1 MAKNFFYCIDRTIK
15 GKLFEARSFSEI
27 APFDS
32 VMMHKM
38 TSHPSTSE
46 HQETRLPGPY
56 KIVGATSIGIFLS
69 ALDSS
74 IVNVSLFTMEEYF
87 GVAISA
93 IQWVVVAYL
102 LVMTSTM
109 PLMGKLGDRFGK
121 KKIFQLGMM
130 VFITGSFACAISIG
144 FEMLVIARI
153 LQSLGAAM
161 ISANGLAL
169 VTYFT
174 TPQNR
179 GRAIGLNS
187 IVLAAALATGPVLGG
202 ILTQLFG
209 WQSIF
214 LVNIPI
220 GILGYLIVQIA
231 VPKTALVKE
240 TRFDTIGAVLF
251 FSFLFLLIYYVSI
264 STSVDI
270 LTSILLIAGA
280 IISFVAFYFRERS
293 FESPI
298 ITIEVLTDKKISASI
313 FSALLS
319 YMGMVPISFLIP
331 FYLQAALGFD
341 QTTTGIFLIVQP
353 IVISITGP
361 IAGFVSERINAS
373 IQTTTGLIV
382 QFTGLVILALAV
394 PNVILMAIGVAVMG
408 TGLSFFSVANGNFIM
423 TSAPNKYMGVVS
435 ALINISRTTGFSVAT
450 ALVTTLFGVF
460 FVVINPWGFNSG
472 PIFITAYGQ
481 GLVSTIWMFSFLVI
495 IAAVISSL
503 RGMNQVEID
512 RNNNHPED
520 NVPIDQTHQQ

>member
-1 MAKNFFYCIDRTIK
+1 
-15 GKLFEARSFSEI
+15 
-27 APFDS
+27 
-32 VMMHKM
+32 M
-38 TSHPSTSE
+38 TSPPSISE
-46 HQETRLPGPY
+46 HQEAKLPGPY

-69 ALDSS
+69 ALDAS
-74 IVNVSLFTMEEYF
+74 IVNVSLFTMQEFF
-87 GVAISA
+87 GVTIGL

-121 KKIFQLGMM
+121 KKIFQLGML
-130 VFITGSFACAISIG
+130 VFVVGSLACVMSIG
-144 FEMLVIARI
+144 FEMLVIGRI
-153 LQSLGAAM
+153 IQALGAAM

-214 LVNIPI
+214 LVNLPI
-220 GILGYLIVQIA
+220 GIIGYLVVQFA
-231 VPKTALVKE
+231 VPKTEPVKE
-240 TRFDTIGAVLF
+240 TRFDTIGAALF
-251 FSFLFLLIYYVSI
+251 FSFLFLLIYYVTI
-264 STSVDI
+264 STSADLITGFI
-270 LTSILLIAGA
+270 LIVGA
-280 IISFVAFYFRERS
+280 IISFVAFFFRERS
-293 FESPI
+293 FEAPI

-319 YMGMVPISFLIP
+319 YMAMVPISFLLP

-341 QTTTGIFLIVQP
+341 QTTTGLFLVVHP

-361 IAGFVSERINAS
+361 IAGFASERLNAKV
-373 IQTTTGLIV
+373 QTTVGLFV

-394 PNVILMAIGVAVMG
+394 PNVILMALGVAVMG

-423 TSAPNKYMGVVS
+423 TAAPKKYMGVVS
-435 ALINISRTTGFSVAT
+435 ALTNLARTTGFSVAT
-450 ALVTTLFGVF
+450 ALVTTVFGVF
-460 FVVINPWGFNSG
+460 FLTTNPWGFESG
-472 PIFITAYGQ
+472 PLFVTAYGQ
-481 GLVSTIWMFSFLVI
+481 ALVSTIWMFSSLVI
-495 IAAVISSL
+495 IAAIISSL
-503 RGMNQVEID
+503 RGMNQAEVD
-512 RNNNHPED
+512 RDESNSEHAEST
-520 NVPIDQTHQQ
+520 DQTHRQ